1 MASVNRDNYNN
12 SNNQS
17 HKSREQNYTNKHRG
31 KAKNIHHDARRL
43 THFPL
48 GESVASVRWIPYPIW
63 CSCRD
68 SFRSES
74 YRALFHRF
82 PWQWHIVHTYRRAHI
97 HTYIY
102 TYLHSESE
110 PSMTSLA
117 LRSRHGGH
125 GQQPHNLEKFK
136 RAHLSAANS
145 TMMPPLCQC
154 YYTPDLDAATVGAHI
169 QSLQSIRSTRSVQS
183 TQIVDDPLVMWR

>member
-82 PWQWHIVHTYRRAHI
+82 PWQWHIVHTYRRAH
-97 HTYIY
+97 

-117 LRSRHGGH
+117 LRSRH
-125 GQQPHNLEKFK
+125 LEKFK

-154 YYTPDLDAATVGAHI
+154 YYTPDLDAATVGAHR
-169 QSLQSIRSTRSVQS
+169 QSIQSIRSTRSVQS